1 MDREPA
7 RPGEPARPDRPDG
20 AGGPDRPDEG
30 GTWSAAPEGRP
41 SRSATGWEGL
51 VGDLARRRDAARAMG
66 GTERLER
73 QRAGGRLDARAR
85 VRSLLDPGSFVEI
98 GTLVGSV
105 TRGVTPAA
113 PADALVGGHGLVEGR
128 PVVVGAED
136 FTVMGGSIGL
146 GTHSKRYRLVQLA
159 LQERVPLV
167 MLLDGAGD
175 RPQNAF
181 ERRGREPND
190 LQALV
195 EASGRIPLVAVV
207 MGPSAGH
214 GALAAPLMDH
224 VIMVEGACLFT
235 AGPPLVEAAT
245 GEKVGKEELG
255 GTAVHTALS
264 GVAHDA
270 APDDRSALE
279 RVRRY
284 LSYFPANA
292 WEHPPV
298 VVPGA
303 AADDTGRREVGS
315 LADVIPADPR
325 RGYDVRRV
333 IEVLADGGS
342 TMELHAAYGR
352 AVVVALARLGGE
364 PVAVVA
370 NQPSVRAGAV
380 DADAA
385 VKAAHFVEVAGSFH
399 LPVLFLADNPGVLAG
414 TAAERQ
420 GVLRAAARLFA
431 AQARHPGPKLHVTL
445 RKAYG
450 FGSSL
455 MAMNPF
461 GGQTVTL
468 ALPGARL
475 GAMPAE
481 SGADAARLDAG
492 EAELLRH
499 AELGGAYGAAD
510 TLAYD
515 EVVGPRELRNALLDG
530 LRLAS
535 RRRSSPVEPWGVAGV
550 RP

>member
-1 MDREPA
+1 M
-7 RPGEPARPDRPDG
+7 
-20 AGGPDRPDEG
+20 GGP
-30 GTWSAAPEGRP
+30 
-41 SRSATGWEGL
+41 
-51 VGDLARRRDAARAMG
+51 
-66 GTERLER
+66 ERLAR

-85 VRSLLDPGSFVEI
+85 VEALLDPGTFVEL
-98 GTLVGSV
+98 GALVGSV
-105 TRGVTPAA
+105 TRGVTPPA
-113 PADALVGGHGLVEGR
+113 PADALVGGHGLLGGR
-128 PVVVGAED
+128 PVVVASED

-159 LQERVPLV
+159 LQERAPLV

-195 EASGRIPLVAVV
+195 AASGRVPLVAAV

-214 GALAAPLMDH
+214 GALSAPLMDF
-224 VIMVEGACLFT
+224 VVMVEGACLFA

-245 GEKVGKEELG
+245 GERVGKDELG
-255 GTAVHTALS
+255 GTAVHTMVS

-270 APDDRSALE
+270 VPDDRAALA

-284 LSYFPANA
+284 LSYFPSHA
-292 WEHPPV
+292 WEHPPAG
-298 VVPGA
+298 P
-303 AADDTGRREVGS
+303 DDVGVEVTGRRDLEALV
-315 LADVIPADPR
+315 DIVPADPR
-325 RGYDVRRV
+325 RGYDVREV
-333 IEVLADGGS
+333 IELLADAGS
-342 TMELHAAYGR
+342 VTEVQAAYGQGM
-352 AVVVALARLGGE
+352 VTVLARLGGE

-370 NQPSVRAGAV
+370 NQPAVRAGAV
-380 DADAA
+380 DAEAA
-385 VKAAHFVEVAGSFH
+385 GKAAHFLEVAGSFH
-399 LPVLFLADNPGVLAG
+399 LPVVFLADNPGVLAG
-414 TAAERQ
+414 SAAERQ

-431 AQARHPGPKLHVTL
+431 AQARIRGPKLHVTL

-461 GGQTVTL
+461 DGQTVTL

-492 EAELLRH
+492 EADLLRH
-499 AELGGAYGAAD
+499 AELGGAYGSAN

-515 EVVGPRELRNALLDG
+515 DVVQPRELRNALLDA

-535 RRRSSPVEPWGVAGV
+535 GRRSLPVEPVAWGGI